1 MNYRLLI
8 RLTAP
13 AIAIGLV
20 LFASC
25 LASISYISHLQSNLA
40 NILSGNVASLQ
51 AAQELEI
58 RVRQLRFHTLL
69 YLMDPDDEST
79 PPARKRLPRIR
90 DDHVKFEAALKK
102 ARQSCSTREE
112 LDCVRDIETAYKAFK
127 KDQTHL
133 REEKPKSPAD
143 FAQLAD
149 RHPVLKVV
157 EPCKELLRLNEEKL
171 RQTRDESRR
180 VSEQAHLAMLVL
192 GLAGPIGGLVMGY
205 GVARGLSHSI
215 YRLSV
220 RVRDMAQH
228 LDEKVGSVRVVAD
241 GDIHSLDRQMERIIG
256 KIEDV
261 ATRLQQQQREL
272 MRAEQLSTMGQL
284 AAGVA
289 HEVRNPLTGIKLL
302 VEAALRS
309 RNPRPLGAEDVRMIH
324 REVARLEQTVQ
335 GFLDF
340 ARMPKA
346 ERAPCDLREVVAQAR
361 ELVRVRARQQNVEIA
376 VSAPE
381 EPVPAL
387 VDRGQFGTV
396 LVNLFINALDAM
408 PGGGRI
414 DVELSRAGASGV
426 RLTVSDTGGG
436 IPAELADRLFR
447 PFTTT
452 KSHGTGLG
460 LSISARIL
468 EEHGGTI
475 TADNRPE
482 GGARFTICLP
492 PERGTDAPPVATA
505 AGEPSHADAA
515 AD

>member
-1 MNYRLLI
+1 MNYRLFV

-13 AIAIGLV
+13 AVAIGLV
-20 LFASC
+20 LFATC

-40 NILSGNVASLQ
+40 SILSNNVRSLQ

-69 YLMDPDDEST
+69 SLMDPG
-79 PPARKRLPRIR
+79 PKRLVPIT
-90 DDHVKFEAALKK
+90 DDHQHFEAALKN
-102 ARQSCSTREE
+102 AREACQTSEE
-112 LDCVRDIETAYKAFK
+112 LACVGDIETAYRKYHEV
-127 KDQTHL
+127 QIHL
-133 REEKPKSPAD
+133 SADTIRAHSAAD
-143 FAQLAD
+143 FAKVAD
-149 RHPVLKVV
+149 RHPVRKVV
-157 EPCKELLRLNEEKL
+157 DHCKDLLNLNKTKL
-171 RQTRDESRR
+171 RQTADESRR
-180 VSEQAHLAMLVL
+180 VSDQANLAMLVL

-241 GDIHSLDRQMERIIG
+241 GDIHSLDRQMEHIIG

-261 ATRLQQQQREL
+261 ADRLQQHQREL
-272 MRAEQLSTMGQL
+272 IRAEQLSTMGQL

-302 VEAALRS
+302 VEAALRA
-309 RNPRPLGAEDVRMIH
+309 RNPRPLGTEDLRMIH

-340 ARMPKA
+340 ARMPRA
-346 ERAPCDLREVVAQAR
+346 ERVPCDLREVVAQAR

-376 VSAPE
+376 VAAPE
-381 EPVPAL
+381 EPMTAL

-414 DVELSRAGASGV
+414 DVDLKLADDGV
-426 RLTVSDTGGG
+426 RLTVSDTGSG
-436 IPAELADRLFR
+436 IPPELAERLFR
-447 PFTTT
+447 PFTTS
-452 KSHGTGLG
+452 KPQGTGLG

-468 EEHGGTI
+468 EEHGGAI
-475 TADNRPE
+475 TAANRSE
-482 GGARFTICLP
+482 GGARFTITLP
-492 PERGTDAPPVATA
+492 TGELSFSVSGAPEAHR
-505 AGEPSHADAA
+505 
-515 AD
+515 

>member
-40 NILSGNVASLQ
+40 NVLSGNVASLQ

-69 YLMDPDDEST
+69 DLMDPGD
-79 PPARKRLPRIR
+79 KRLRHTR
-90 DDHVKFEAALKK
+90 EDHLAFKAALKK
-102 ARQSCSTREE
+102 TREACSTREE
-112 LDCVRDIETAYKAFK
+112 LACVHDIDTAYDEYHEK
-127 KDQTHL
+127 QIHL
-133 REEKPKSPAD
+133 RDETPRSPAD
-143 FAQLAD
+143 FAHLAD

-157 EPCKELLRLNEEKL
+157 DPCKQLLRLNEEKL

-180 VSEQAHLAMLVL
+180 VSQQAHLAMLVL

-241 GDIHSLDRQMERIIG
+241 GDIHSLDRQMESIIG

-261 ATRLQQQQREL
+261 AGRLQQQQREL

-309 RNPRPLGAEDVRMIH
+309 RNPRPLGTEDVRMIH

-346 ERAPCDLREVVAQAR
+346 ERAPCDLRQVIAQAR
-361 ELVRVRARQQNVEIA
+361 DLVRVRARQHNVEIT
-376 VSAPE
+376 VQEPE

-414 DVELSRAGASGV
+414 DVGLSRNAAGGV

-436 IPAELADRLFR
+436 IPTELADRLFH

-452 KSHGTGLG
+452 KPHGTGLG

-482 GGARFTICLP
+482 GGARFTITLP
-492 PERGTDAPPVATA
+492 EEFPTGCAHGPRARICTDQN
-505 AGEPSHADAA
+505 GRES
-515 AD
+515 

>member
-1 MNYRLLI
+1 MNYRLFV

-13 AIAIGLV
+13 AVAIGLM

-25 LASISYISHLQSNLA
+25 LASISYISRLQSNLA
-40 NILSGNVASLQ
+40 TILSGNVTSLQ

-58 RVRQLRFHTLL
+58 RVRQLHFHTLL
-69 YLMDPDDEST
+69 YLMDP
-79 PPARKRLPRIR
+79 RKGREERIA
-90 DDHVKFEAALKK
+90 DDHRHFEQALEQ
-102 ARQSCSTREE
+102 ARRACQTQEE
-112 LDCVRDIETAYKAFK
+112 KDCVRDIDTAYHVYDKQQSNLRPGKIKA
-127 KDQTHL
+127 
-133 REEKPKSPAD
+133 RSPAE
-143 FAQLAD
+143 FARLSD
-149 RHPVLKVV
+149 THPARGVV
-157 EPCKELLRLNEEKL
+157 EPCQRLLELNQDKL
-171 RQTRDESRR
+171 EQTRNESRR
-180 VSEQAHLAMLVL
+180 VSRQARLAMLVL

-220 RVRDMAQH
+220 RVRDMAEH

-261 ATRLQQQQREL
+261 ADRLQQHQREL
-272 MRAEQLSTMGQL
+272 IRAEQLSTMGQL

-340 ARMPKA
+340 ARMPRA
-346 ERAPCDLREVVAQAR
+346 ERAPCDLREVAAQAR
-361 ELVRVRARQQNVEIA
+361 ELVRIRARQQNVQIA
-376 VSAPE
+376 VAAPE
-381 EPVPAL
+381 EPVTAS

-408 PGGGRI
+408 PNGGRI
-414 DVELSRAGASGV
+414 DVELGRAEGGGV

-436 IPAELADRLFR
+436 IPPELVDRLFH

-452 KSHGTGLG
+452 KANGTGLG

-468 EEHGGTI
+468 EEHGGSI

-482 GGARFTICLP
+482 GGARFTITLP
-492 PERGTDAPPVATA
+492 GHAEPGATPMRNVLT
-505 AGEPSHADAA
+505 AGEPGA
-515 AD
+515 